1 MIKPSILAVIGE
13 RAELRKSGREYIG
26 LCPFHT
32 EKTPSFNVNEEKGV
46 FHCHGCQAG
55 GDVFDFLMQ
64 IDGVSFLEAVR
75 LLGVNSSQF
84 PRREPVSREASII
97 ANWCNY
103 QTVKVQ
109 ALLREVGDRMRLA
122 KEVVWSEEVQLL
134 ISRQWEILNILADDL
149 QDPKCAISLFDCR
162 ENIEFILQDVEP
174 EPLPEFPE
182 LTPEYEQRLKS
193 YVRGDA

>member
-1 MIKPSILAVIGE
+1 M
-13 RAELRKSGREYIG
+13 SG
-26 LCPFHT
+26 
-32 EKTPSFNVNEEKGV
+32 
-46 FHCHGCQAG
+46 G

-64 IDGVSFLEAVR
+64 IDGVSFLEVVR

-122 KEVVWSEEVQLL
+122 KEVGWSEEVQLL
-134 ISRQWEILNILADDL
+134 SRQWKILNILADDL
-149 QDPKCAISLFDCR
+149 QNPKCAISLFECR
-162 ENIEFILQDVEP
+162 ESIEFIHQDVEP
-174 EPLPEFPE
+174 EPLPEFPP
-182 LTPEYEQRLKS
+182 LTPEYRQRLRS

>member
-1 MIKPSILAVIGE
+1 
-13 RAELRKSGREYIG
+13 
-26 LCPFHT
+26 
-32 EKTPSFNVNEEKGV
+32 
-46 FHCHGCQAG
+46 
-55 GDVFDFLMQ
+55 MQ
-64 IDGVSFLEAVR
+64 IDGVTFAETVKS
-75 LLGVNSSQF
+75 LGVDRQDL
-84 PRREPVSREASII
+84 PRRPTISREASII

-103 QTVKVQ
+103 QTIKVQ
-109 ALLREVGDRMRLA
+109 ALLRGVGDRMRLA
-122 KEVVWSEEVQLL
+122 KEVGWSEEVQLL